1 MARALRTR
9 FTTQLGAAPVI
20 LAPMGGC
27 AGGALAAAVTEAGA
41 VGLVGSGGE
50 SLDFLRREW
59 AVALAAP
66 HDRDLLGFGLN
77 VGQLDGYAP
86 RTLEALLLAE
96 LGPKHVYL
104 SFGDCGAYASAV
116 KNAGATLYSNCG
128 DSEGAVA
135 HAEAGVDV
143 VVAQGSDAGG
153 HTHPTASAFALVPQA
168 RAALDAAG
176 HGSTLLAAAG
186 GIADGR
192 GLAAALVLGADAG
205 VLGTTFAAA
214 PRVDVHRLPETRRR
228 RDDVWSTRLE
238 AAYLAADDAGRAE
251 LRAEHDAGVQ
261 ATGEGLEWGATP
273 AEASREY
280 ANEAAAYLSAAVHDA
295 EKCDEYACQAL
306 CASTLALERDPDN
319 ARARLRLGKVFV
331 LLGDVAEARK
341 VFRTLAGSPDADVAD
356 EAARALDRL
365 AQRDVTERH
374 AKHARAKSRHLDA
387 LGLAPAQGCSTP
399 DVKQAHATQQRRHE
413 FETSSRR
420 RESVNRARS
429 ALKAAHEAYEVLL
442 PTETRRKYL
451 WNFDTVG
458 KRVQLGAALGGE
470 ALVLD
475 YDEPTN
481 THLVQLK
488 ATGAKRRVKLEAPD
502 DAGSGAP

>member
-1 MARALRTR
+1 MDCTSREDTTGANKGDKPATLRIPSATSPRCTTTDPGTPPNSATTPSGSRKRQRSRSRSSSSRRRESKDRSPRPRREDGADDAKDRARALY
-9 FTTQLGAAPVI
+9 
-20 LAPMGGC
+20 
-27 AGGALAAAVTEAGA
+27 
-41 VGLVGSGGE
+41 GE
-50 SLDFLRREW
+50 
-59 AVALAAP
+59 
-66 HDRDLLGFGLN
+66 G
-77 VGQLDGYAP
+77 
-86 RTLEALLLAE
+86 
-96 LGPKHVYL
+96 K
-104 SFGDCGAYASAV
+104 
-116 KNAGATLYSNCG
+116 
-128 DSEGAVA
+128 
-135 HAEAGVDV
+135 HAEA
-143 VVAQGSDAGG
+143 AA
-153 HTHPTASAFALVPQA
+153 AFRALG
-168 RAALDAAG
+168 DAAE
-176 HGSTLLAAAG
+176 S
-186 GIADGR
+186 
-192 GLAAALVLGADAG
+192 
-205 VLGTTFAAA
+205 
-214 PRVDVHRLPETRRR
+214 
-228 RDDVWSTRLE
+228 
-238 AAYLAADDAGRAE
+238 
-251 LRAEHDAGVQ
+251 
-261 ATGEGLEWGATP
+261 P

-341 VFRTLAGSPDADVAD
+341 VFRTLAESPDADVAD

-399 DVKQAHATQQRRHE
+399 DVKQAHANQQRRHE

>member
-1 MARALRTR
+1 MRPWLLLAVASMARALRTR

-27 AGGALAAAVTEAGA
+27 AGGALAAAVSVAGA

-50 SLDFLRREW
+50 SLDFLREEW

-86 RTLEALLLAE
+86 RTLEALLKE
-96 LGPKHVYL
+96 LKPKHVYL
-104 SFGDCGAYASAV
+104 SFGDCGTYASAV

-214 PRVDVHRLPETRRR
+214 RESTYTASQKRAVVETTCGASGTTLGTFIDAVRGIDHHSSGLPGRAVVNR
-228 RDDVWSTRLE
+228 STRLE

-261 ATGEGLEWGATP
+261 ATGEGLDWGATWAGAACGLVTSVRP
-273 AEASREY
+273 
-280 ANEAAAYLSAAVHDA
+280 AAAIVDSVLGDA
-295 EKCDEYACQAL
+295 RA
-306 CASTLALERDPDN
+306 ALEQ
-319 ARARLRLGKVFV
+319 G
-331 LLGDVAEARK
+331 
-341 VFRTLAGSPDADVAD
+341 AGMV
-356 EAARALDRL
+356 E
-365 AQRDVTERH
+365 
-374 AKHARAKSRHLDA
+374 
-387 LGLAPAQGCSTP
+387 
-399 DVKQAHATQQRRHE
+399 
-413 FETSSRR
+413 
-420 RESVNRARS
+420 
-429 ALKAAHEAYEVLL
+429 
-442 PTETRRKYL
+442 
-451 WNFDTVG
+451 
-458 KRVQLGAALGGE
+458 
-470 ALVLD
+470 
-475 YDEPTN
+475 
-481 THLVQLK
+481 
-488 ATGAKRRVKLEAPD
+488 
-502 DAGSGAP
+502 